1 MRSRSIA
8 ASWRGAPRSPSAS
21 AKRRARSS
29 PAAPPPTSAPAESR
43 ASRWVAAG
51 DVNGFLGLALDNVTN
66 LVILS
71 SLLIGVFGFP
81 ADLVL
86 GRMVPGT
93 ALGVLVGDLAY
104 TWLALRLMRRSGR
117 ADVTAMPFG
126 IDTPTLFAMVLGVL
140 GPVKVATG
148 DAMLAWKVGMVA
160 TLAIGLVKTA
170 LAFAGD
176 WTRRVVPRAALLGS
190 IAGVAILLIAFL
202 PTLKL
207 LRDPLV
213 GFAWKVGMVATLA
226 IGLVKTALAFAGD
239 WTRRVVPRAALL
251 GSIAGVAILLIAFL
265 PTLKLLRD
273 PLVGLVAL
281 GVLLLALVGGV
292 RMPLGLPGAFA
303 AVLAGT
309 VVHWGGVWLTGRVD
323 RAFTVGTPVMA
334 LPWPTLA
341 WLDALDAALPY
352 LSVALPF
359 ALVTIIGG
367 IDNTESAAAAGDE
380 YRARDI
386 LLTEAGATVLA
397 ALCGGVVQ
405 NTPYIGHPAYKA
417 MGARAGYT
425 LATGLVIG
433 GGAAA
438 GVLSLLVAVLPEA
451 AIAPILVFIGLEIT
465 PQGFLASPP
474 RHGAAVALAF
484 VPVAAAVVLIETGG
498 VLSAL
503 GASPSHLTG
512 DAALTHGTLLVL
524 GNGFILTAVVWGWAL
539 VGIIER
545 RFEVTGLLFAFA
557 SVATLVG
564 VIHSPEPSGA
574 VFWPWALPSAVP
586 ARLAGAYGALA
597 AICWLAAARGRANW
611 RISA

>member
-21 AKRRARSS
+21 AKRRGRSS

-43 ASRWVAAG
+43 ASRWVAAR

-126 IDTPTLFAMVLGVL
+126 IDTPTLFAMVFGVL

-148 DAMLAWKVGMVA
+148 DAMLAWKIGMVA

-207 LRDPLV
+207 LRE
-213 GFAWKVGMVATLA
+213 
-226 IGLVKTALAFAGD
+226 
-239 WTRRVVPRAALL
+239 
-251 GSIAGVAILLIAFL
+251 
-265 PTLKLLRD
+265 
-273 PLVGLVAL
+273 PLVGLIAL

-292 RMPLGLPGAFA
+292 RMPEA
-303 AVLAGT
+303 LA
-309 VVHWGGVWLTGRVD
+309 
-323 RAFTVGTPVMA
+323 
-334 LPWPTLA
+334 TL
-341 WLDALDAALPY
+341 
-352 LSVALPF
+352 VA
-359 ALVTIIGG
+359 G
-367 IDNTESAAAAGDE
+367 
-380 YRARDI
+380 
-386 LLTEAGATVLA
+386 
-397 ALCGGVVQ
+397 LCGGVVQ

-425 LATGLVIG
+425 LVTGLFIG
-433 GGAAA
+433 IGAMV
-438 GVLSLLVAVLPEA
+438 GVLSILVTLLPEA
-451 AIAPILVFIGLEIT
+451 AVAPILVFVGLSIT
-465 PQGFLASPP
+465 AQAFLASPP
-474 RHGAAVALAF
+474 RHGPAVAITF
-484 VPVAAAVVLIETGG
+484 VPVAAAVVLIQLGG
-498 VLSAL
+498 VLAAL
-503 GASPSHLTG
+503 GKSPADLRG
-512 DAALTHGTLLVL
+512 DAALTYRTLLVL
-524 GNGFILTAVVWGWAL
+524 GNGFILTAVLWGWA
-539 VGIIER
+539 VVTMIDR
-545 RFEVTGLLFAFA
+545 RFLVTAAVLAVA
-557 SVATLVG
+557 SLATLVG
-564 VIHSPEPSGA
+564 LVHSPLPGGA
-574 VFWPWALPSAVP
+574 LFWPWAEGAPRAQALP
-586 ARLAGAYGALA
+586 LAGAYGVLA
-597 AICWLAAARGRANW
+597 ALCAAASLRRL
-611 RISA
+611 

>member
-21 AKRRARSS
+21 AKRRGRSS

-43 ASRWVAAG
+43 AARWVAAG

-86 GRMVPGT
+86 GRVVPGT

-126 IDTPTLFAMVLGVL
+126 IDTPTLFAMVFGVL

-207 LRDPLV
+207 LRE
-213 GFAWKVGMVATLA
+213 
-226 IGLVKTALAFAGD
+226 
-239 WTRRVVPRAALL
+239 
-251 GSIAGVAILLIAFL
+251 
-265 PTLKLLRD
+265 
-273 PLVGLVAL
+273 PLVGLIAL

-386 LLTEAGATVLA
+386 LLTEAVATLVA
-397 ALCGGVVQ
+397 GLCGGVVQ

-433 GGAAA
+433 VGAMV
-438 GVLSLLVAVLPEA
+438 GVLSILVTLLPEA
-451 AIAPILVFIGLEIT
+451 AVAPILVFIGLAIT
-465 PQGFLASPP
+465 AQAFLASPP
-474 RHGAAVALAF
+474 AALR
-484 VPVAAAVVLIETGG
+484 
-498 VLSAL
+498 
-503 GASPSHLTG
+503 G
-512 DAALTHGTLLVL
+512 DAALTYRTLLVL
-524 GNGFILTAVVWGWAL
+524 GNGFILTAVLWGWA
-539 VGIIER
+539 VVTMIDR
-545 RFEVTGLLFAFA
+545 RFLVTAAVLAVA
-557 SVATLVG
+557 SLATLVG
-564 VIHSPEPSGA
+564 LVHSPLPGGA
-574 VFWPWALPSAVP
+574 LFWPWAEGAPRAQALP
-586 ARLAGAYGALA
+586 LAGAYGVLA
-597 AICWLAAARGRANW
+597 ALCAAASLRRL
-611 RISA
+611 